1 MFNKET
7 FKTKLDFMVRQWHS
21 VGAFFIDEYGEARSE
36 KLMND
41 LWAKSVE
48 VLWATRC
55 EKRIYSGID
64 NAENFDTF
72 CEYITI
78 AFNQLSNNIMATKTK
93 TVFVDRIL
101 EQQKLIRDFVE
112 DVSNEFEENFID
124 KQVK

>member
-21 VGAFFIDEYGEARSE
+21 VGAFFIAEYGEARSE

-41 LWAKSVE
+41 LWVKSVE

-55 EKRIYSGID
+55 EKRVYGGID

-78 AFNQLSNNIMATKTK
+78 AFNQLSNKIMTTKNK
-93 TVFVDRIL
+93 AVFVDKIL
-101 EQQKLIRDFVE
+101 EQQKLIREFVE
-112 DVSNEFEENFID
+112 DMANEFEENFITA
-124 KQVK
+124 KIK